1 MDILISLSDSQLP
14 IVSSF
19 LKEDQEK
26 LLPEITALKEEIEKL
41 TVLLKNK
48 EDRYNA
54 NIRTLSKLRDNNNA
68 LFNDMIPKPF
78 SFTNIDF
85 LQLPAGLGQPEKH
98 LIQNDYNING
108 SSWNKIC
115 FILTRESK
123 VLSAR
128 EILKHFYQM
137 EPEQINVPDNLK
149 KKNETNIFA
158 ILTNYSKEG
167 KIIRF
172 KDNGIYKYAFKQW
185 MNEDG
190 EIKKEYLV

>member
-1 MDILISLSDSQLP
+1 MDVLISVSESQLP
-14 IVSSF
+14 MLSSF
-19 LKEDQEK
+19 LKEDQDK

-54 NIRTLSKLRDNNNA
+54 NIRTLSKLRDNNNTP
-68 LFNDMIPKPF
+68 FNDMIPKPF

-85 LQLPAGLGQPEKH
+85 LQVPAGLGQPEKH

-108 SSWNKIC
+108 SSWDKIC
-115 FILTRESK
+115 FILNRESR
-123 VLSAR
+123 VLTAR
-128 EILKHFYQM
+128 EILENFYQM

-158 ILTNYSKEG
+158 ILSNYSKEG
-167 KIIRF
+167 KIVRF